1 MDPFYDV
8 LGDAKAQL
16 ETLRGLAAR
25 AVTANAQLDFDNT
38 HLEIE
43 ETLDDLRLSVEVS
56 QTTPEQ
62 FNLTQRDIG
71 ERERIVAQLRRD
83 LDGVVAAWRQR
94 CVDPRR
100 QREVTTMANRI
111 LQDGDSSGGG
121 GGGGAAPATQRNDE
135 FEQFQQQQ
143 ATQEQDLQLDSI
155 HHTMRNLNQQAMLMG
170 QELQDQGYMLDDL
183 DQEIDVVG
191 GKLQRGLK
199 RVNYVLEKNRER
211 ASDCCIA
218 LLVVALC
225 ILLVLLIVA

>member
-8 LGDAKAQL
+8 LGDARAQL
-16 ETLRGLAAR
+16 ETLRGLAAH
-25 AVTANAQLDFDNT
+25 AVTANARLDFDNT

-62 FNLTQRDIG
+62 FNLTERDIG

-83 LDGVVAAWRQR
+83 LEGVVAAWRQR
-94 CVDPRR
+94 CADPRR

-111 LQDGDSSGGG
+111 LQDSDG
-121 GGGGAAPATQRNDE
+121 GGGGAAAAAPLNDD
-135 FEQFQQQQ
+135 FQQFQQQQ

-183 DQEIDVVG
+183 DQEMDVVG

-199 RVNYVLEKNRER
+199 RINYVLEKNRER

-225 ILLVLLIVA
+225 VLLVLLIVA